1 MNAPRKPVRAGV
13 LSDPL
18 DLDAKPKRPAQT
30 YRSVKVPFGTRVMHR
45 ATGTYGNVLRILDQ
59 VVILEDAFG
68 RERGVSRLPG
78 GFTLQG
84 ETVTLIGVT
93 APADAASPTVRK
105 TASLKPESNGPAKR
119 TTTASGSVVSVNT
132 RAQVAKSS
140 RIWVEGVH
148 DAELVEKV
156 WGEDLRGEAIV
167 VEPLGGIDDV
177 DAAVRSFGPTDERR
191 LGILVDHL
199 VVGSKE
205 SRIVASIDDP
215 NVLIVGHPYV
225 DIWQCVRAK
234 SLGID
239 GWPEVPR
246 SLDWK
251 TGVCQALGW
260 GTPIDGW
267 RRVLSAVNS
276 FADLDPS
283 LVGAVEEMLDFLS

>member
-105 TASLKPESNGPAKR
+105 TASGSIAANDQSAK
-119 TTTASGSVVSVNT
+119 
-132 RAQVAKSS
+132 VARGS
-140 RIWVEGVH
+140 RIWVEGDH
-148 DAELVEKV
+148 DARMVERV
-156 WGEDLRGEAIV
+156 WGDDLRDLAIV

-239 GWPEVPR
+239 RWPEVPR

>member
-84 ETVTLIGVT
+84 ETVTLIGVA

-105 TASLKPESNGPAKR
+105 TASGSIAANDQSAK
-119 TTTASGSVVSVNT
+119 
-132 RAQVAKSS
+132 VARGS
-140 RIWVEGVH
+140 RIWVEGDH
-148 DAELVEKV
+148 DARMVERV
-156 WGEDLRGEAIV
+156 WGDDLRDLAIV

-239 GWPEVPR
+239 RWPEVPR

>member
-105 TASLKPESNGPAKR
+105 TASGSIAANDQSAK
-119 TTTASGSVVSVNT
+119 
-132 RAQVAKSS
+132 VARGS
-140 RIWVEGVH
+140 RIWVEGDH
-148 DAELVEKV
+148 DARMVERV
-156 WGEDLRGEAIV
+156 WGDDLRDLAIV

-177 DAAVRSFGPTDERR
+177 HAAIRSFGPTDGRR

-199 VVGSKE
+199 VDGSKE

>member
-105 TASLKPESNGPAKR
+105 TASGSIAANDQSAK
-119 TTTASGSVVSVNT
+119 
-132 RAQVAKSS
+132 VARGS
-140 RIWVEGVH
+140 RIWVEGDH
-148 DAELVEKV
+148 DARMVEKV

-199 VVGSKE
+199 VDGSKE

-239 GWPEVPR
+239 RWPEVPR

>member
-105 TASLKPESNGPAKR
+105 TASGSIAANDQSAK
-119 TTTASGSVVSVNT
+119 
-132 RAQVAKSS
+132 VARGS
-140 RIWVEGVH
+140 RIWVEGDH
-148 DAELVEKV
+148 DARMVERV
-156 WGEDLRGEAIV
+156 WGDDLRDLAIV

-199 VVGSKE
+199 VDGSKE

-234 SLGID
+234 SQIGRAH
-239 GWPEVPR
+239 V
-246 SLDWK
+246 
-251 TGVCQALGW
+251 
-260 GTPIDGW
+260 
-267 RRVLSAVNS
+267 
-276 FADLDPS
+276 
-283 LVGAVEEMLDFLS
+283 

>member
-84 ETVTLIGVT
+84 ETVTLVGVT
-93 APADAASPTVRK
+93 APADAASPPVRK
-105 TASLKPESNGPAKR
+105 TASGSIAANDQSAK
-119 TTTASGSVVSVNT
+119 
-132 RAQVAKSS
+132 VARGS
-140 RIWVEGVH
+140 RIWVEGDH
-148 DAELVEKV
+148 DARMVERV
-156 WGEDLRGEAIV
+156 WGDDLRDLAIV

-199 VVGSKE
+199 VDGSKE

>member
-105 TASLKPESNGPAKR
+105 TASGSIAANDQSAK
-119 TTTASGSVVSVNT
+119 
-132 RAQVAKSS
+132 VARGS
-140 RIWVEGVH
+140 RIWVEGDH
-148 DAELVEKV
+148 DARMVERV
-156 WGEDLRGEAIV
+156 WGDDLRDLAIV

-199 VVGSKE
+199 VDGSKE

-239 GWPEVPR
+239 RWPEVPR